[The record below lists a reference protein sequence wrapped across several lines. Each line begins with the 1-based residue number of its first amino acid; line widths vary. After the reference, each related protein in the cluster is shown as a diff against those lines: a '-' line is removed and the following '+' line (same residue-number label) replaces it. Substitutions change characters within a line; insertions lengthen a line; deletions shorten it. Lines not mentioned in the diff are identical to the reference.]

1 MSDRDILHQRL
12 ICLGDMMGDGLHLER
27 DGRWIAREYK
37 RVLKALYPEMFP
49 KRNTTERDTTI
60 AEWCKCNPCNECGGE
75 FKQTRKG
82 SMRVVCTGCG
92 VKRQLK
98 VKKHS
103 NLQRNGE
110 N

>member
-1 MSDRDILHQRL
+1 MNDRDILHQQL
-12 ICLGDMMGDGLHLER
+12 IRLGDMMGDGLHLEK

-37 RVLKALYPEMFP
+37 RISRVLFPEMFP
-49 KRNTTERDTTI
+49 NRNTTERDKAI

-98 VKKHS
+98 VRKQKHS
-103 NLQRNGE
+103 N
-110 N
+110 

>member
-1 MSDRDILHQRL
+1 MNDRDILYQQFIR
-12 ICLGDMMGDGLHLER
+12 LGDMMGDGLHLEK

-37 RVLKALYPEMFP
+37 RVLRALYPEMFP
-49 KRNTTERDTTI
+49 KKNTTERDTAI
-60 AEWCKCNPCNECGGE
+60 AEWCKCNPCNECGGK

-98 VKKHS
+98 VRKQKHS
-103 NLQRNGE
+103 NL
-110 N
+110 